1 VIRLLPNL
9 DDVGLRIRSWTR
21 RGDQEKR
28 VRSAQAK
35 LESGVLAK
43 GGLSKTHR
51 DYWIQRIFK
60 PTYSRHGATVAGR
73 NWCVEIQHRGKRQR
87 WSLGTPNKGAADRV
101 RNIYLSIAARWLG
114 RGFCRIQTENGRQE
128 TERYG
133 ARFTD
138 RDPGDRRHKPKTPEK
153 TTPAHSGRSSL
164 T

>member
-1 VIRLLPNL
+1 MIRLLPNL

-87 WSLGTPNKGAADRV
+87 WSLGTPNKGRRPTASATFTYPSRPGGWGGAFAEY
-101 RNIYLSIAARWLG
+101 RPKMAARKPNATVRDLL
-114 RGFCRIQTENGRQE
+114 TEIRATADISPKHQ
-128 TERYG
+128 
-133 ARFTD
+133 
-138 RDPGDRRHKPKTPEK
+138 RRLLPPIPED
-153 TTPAHSGRSSL
+153 HR
-164 T
+164 